1 MRTSSRIIAK
11 SCSSSNRSAPCPEL
25 DGDQRVAERLEHR
38 LERAQVLGLVVD
50 EQDRQRLDRR
60 EVGHRLGVGDCGAG
74 AAASGPNRVYASSH
88 TRIIERS

>member
-1 MRTSSRIIAK
+1 MERI
-11 SCSSSNRSAPCPEL
+11 S
-25 DGDQRVAERLEHR
+25 ERFEHR

-60 EVGHRLGVGDCGAG
+60 QVQHRLGVGDRGG
-74 AAASGPNRVYASSH
+74 GGWVGRTQIHLYASSH